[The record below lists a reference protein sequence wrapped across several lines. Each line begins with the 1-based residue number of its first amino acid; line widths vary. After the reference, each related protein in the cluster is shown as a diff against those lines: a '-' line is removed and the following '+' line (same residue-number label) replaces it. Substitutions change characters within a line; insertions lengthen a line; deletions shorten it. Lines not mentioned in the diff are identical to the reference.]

1 MRSRASVST
10 TPLLIFGESH
20 QVRIAMRQ
28 RQPQK
33 RAFRELRRALRLNQL
48 MSAAPGWQPAYLE
61 EHAKKEQFGSFG
73 RASSV

>member
-10 TPLLIFGESH
+10 TPLLISGESR

-33 RAFRELRRALRLNQL
+33 RAFRELRRA
-48 MSAAPGWQPAYLE
+48 
-61 EHAKKEQFGSFG
+61 
-73 RASSV
+73 